1 MRLYSR
7 RDMVKAGVVAVGAF
21 AIERATL
28 PMSPLSAQQ
37 PPLHRLIP
45 GTGEPIPAVGLGTHT
60 SFSSAARI
68 LDRHG
73 DLVEVL
79 RRFARLGGRL
89 IDTPPPYR
97 DSERVLASLT
107 EAIGVRDEMFWAT
120 KVAIRAS
127 GGRDAGLMQ
136 VEQTLE
142 RLGHIDL
149 SQVFDLF
156 RWQVQLPL
164 LQELKR
170 QGRIR
175 YVGITTSHD
184 EQHRD
189 LAEIL
194 RTEAVD
200 FVQVDYA
207 IDNRNAEAE
216 LFPIARDRGIG
227 LLVNSPFGRGHLFR
241 RVGDRPVPEWAQDF
255 GAGTW
260 SQFFLKWVLAN
271 EAVTAVIASTAN
283 PDHLEENMG
292 AGRGRLPTGE
302 QRERMVRFVAGLPE
316 A

>member
-1 MRLYSR
+1 MAL
-7 RDMVKAGVVAVGAF
+7 G
-21 AIERATL
+21 RATFA
-28 PMSPLSAQQ
+28 SPFLNAQQ
-37 PPLHRLIP
+37 PQLHRVIP
-45 GTGEPIPAVGLGTHT
+45 ATGERIPAVGLGTHT
-60 SFSSAARI
+60 SFSSTARI

-73 DLVEVL
+73 DLLEVL
-79 RRFARLGGRL
+79 RRFAGLGGRV

-97 DSERVLASLT
+97 DSERVLANLT
-107 EAIGVRDEMFWAT
+107 EAIDVRDAMFWAT

-156 RWQVQLPL
+156 RWHVQLPL

-170 QGRIR
+170 RGRIR

-194 RTEAVD
+194 RTEALD
-200 FVQVDYA
+200 FVQLDYA
-207 IDNRNAEAE
+207 IDNRNAETE
-216 LFPIARDRGIG
+216 LFPIARDRGLG
-227 LLVNSPFGRGHLFR
+227 VLVNSPFGRGRLFR
-241 RVGDRPVPEWAQDF
+241 RVGDRPVPEWARDF

-260 SQFFLKWVLAN
+260 SQFFLKWALAD
-271 EAVTAVIASTAN
+271 EAVTAVIASTSN
-283 PDHLEENMG
+283 PHHLEENMG

-302 QRERMVRFVAGLPE
+302 ERERMARFVAELPE